1 MNGCARW
8 SSNLETHVQD
18 THRHTDLEKRLALIE
33 NDIKLAKIGL
43 TAFRWAVGVA
53 IATGIIVLVERA
65 LG

>member
-1 MNGCARW
+1 M
-8 SSNLETHVQD
+8 QD
-18 THRHTDLEKRLALIE
+18 THRHTDLETRLALIE